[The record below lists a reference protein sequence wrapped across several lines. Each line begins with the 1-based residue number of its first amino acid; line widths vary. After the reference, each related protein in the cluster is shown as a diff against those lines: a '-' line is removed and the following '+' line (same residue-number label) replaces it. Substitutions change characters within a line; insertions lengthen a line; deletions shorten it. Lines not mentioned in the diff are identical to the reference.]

1 MNKPAL
7 HNLNID
13 HEFRNL
19 SPAAPLKYYETLE
32 KDIIASGCREPVQ
45 VWNHYIIDGHLRYD
59 ICHKQKIPFPIS
71 KIHFPSREDAIIW
84 ICRKHLQKDFLTEI
98 NRRYLTGKYFTAQ
111 KAVTL
116 RNYENTNSHRTKPN
130 FRYLAAVAISEQY
143 KLSHHTVF
151 RYGMIAS
158 ALDLIFQKEPE
169 LSHRILLGQI
179 KITFKDMTALSKL
192 SKDKL
197 RSINRYLADN
207 QQERVLYPDILYVL
221 QTKAVTA
228 QRESHTAGVIMPA
241 VRTAIKEM
249 PPYDPDAE
257 ISSLTLTIPSWISS
271 IERTRASADLTLI
284 SPAARQRI
292 KQQLTHLCNTSVT
305 LLNAVKENE

>member
-32 KDIIASGCREPVQ
+32 KDIIASGCREPVH

-71 KIHFPSREDAIIW
+71 KIHFPSREDAVIW

-111 KAVTL
+111 KAATL

-130 FRYLAAVAISEQY
+130 FRYLA
-143 KLSHHTVF
+143 
-151 RYGMIAS
+151 
-158 ALDLIFQKEPE
+158 
-169 LSHRILLGQI
+169 
-179 KITFKDMTALSKL
+179 
-192 SKDKL
+192 
-197 RSINRYLADN
+197 DN
-207 QQERVLYPDILYVL
+207 QQERVLYPDILCVL
-221 QTKAVTA
+221 QTKTVTA